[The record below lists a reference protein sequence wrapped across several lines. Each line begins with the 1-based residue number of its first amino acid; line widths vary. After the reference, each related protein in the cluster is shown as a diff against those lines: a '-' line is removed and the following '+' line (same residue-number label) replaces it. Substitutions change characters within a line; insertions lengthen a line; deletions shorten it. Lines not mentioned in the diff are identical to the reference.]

1 MCKEADELN
10 IVCIEI
16 VMGDEDMNYV
26 KQDFSHLNNN
36 ASDNV
41 SSVTISSV
49 SPDTTG
55 PHVKGFC
62 TAMDLATRH
71 PSKMMVSIFLLAG

>member
-1 MCKEADELN
+1 MASHTTTRATTKYLLIDIERSEVCKEADELN

-49 SPDTTG
+49 
-55 PHVKGFC
+55 
-62 TAMDLATRH
+62 
-71 PSKMMVSIFLLAG
+71 